1 MRLVFATL
9 LAVLFVF
16 PAAAADPIDD
26 AIKARRAFY
35 TLLGA
40 NFGPLAAMAK
50 GEAEYDAAQAQL
62 FADNLALMA
71 AYNPLPAFPE
81 GSSKDDRDG
90 KTRALAKIWSN
101 FGDFKSKLKDFSTA
115 APNIKAAAGKGRDA
129 LAPAV
134 AELGKTCKACHD
146 DYRAKDF

>member
-1 MRLVFATL
+1 MRLALATL

-16 PAAAADPIDD
+16 PVSAADPIDD

-40 NFGPLAAMAK
+40 NFGPLVAMVK

-71 AYNPLPAFPE
+71 AYNPLPSFPK

-90 KTRALAKIWSN
+90 KTRALAKIWSD
-101 FGDFKSKLKDFSTA
+101 FDDFKSKLDDFNNA
-115 APNIKAAAGKGRDA
+115 APNIKDAAGQGRDA